1 MLFSFQAV
9 KIMDTLQTLVTTY
22 GSSNSIAKILS
33 SRDEGVY
40 GWLTVNYLI
49 NGKNLAAEN
58 QVKIILSRDHLNSF
72 SSIAVQLYDG
82 MTKFRPSTN
91 LSTNHRKADQLKWL
105 KKMYKVK
112 SFLLPLYGRPP
123 VLLKEL
129 RRSRLEIRQ
138 CLPFIMAL

>member
-1 MLFSFQAV
+1 
-9 KIMDTLQTLVTTY
+9 MDTLQTLVTTY

-49 NGKNLAAEN
+49 NGKNVAAEN

-82 MTKFRPSTN
+82 MTKFTPSTN

-112 SFLLPLYGRPP
+112 SFLLPSYGHPL
-123 VLLKEL
+123 VLLKKL
-129 RRSRLEIRQ
+129 RWSRLTS
-138 CLPFIMAL
+138 PKDVKNA

>member
-1 MLFSFQAV
+1 
-9 KIMDTLQTLVTTY
+9 MDTLQTLVTTY

-58 QVKIILSRDHLNSF
+58 QVSIFLSRDHLNSF

-82 MTKFRPSTN
+82 
-91 LSTNHRKADQLKWL
+91 
-105 KKMYKVK
+105 
-112 SFLLPLYGRPP
+112 
-123 VLLKEL
+123 
-129 RRSRLEIRQ
+129 IRE
-138 CLPFIMAL
+138 